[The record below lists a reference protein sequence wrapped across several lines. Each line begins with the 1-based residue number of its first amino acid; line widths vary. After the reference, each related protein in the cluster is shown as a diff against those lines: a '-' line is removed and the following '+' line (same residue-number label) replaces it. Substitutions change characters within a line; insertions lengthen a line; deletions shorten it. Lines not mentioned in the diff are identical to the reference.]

1 VIYFK
6 YIRCKRK
13 EMERVKRTFKE
24 FKDFAVKGDAL
35 SLAIGVVIGGAFKGV
50 IDSLV
55 NDIIM
60 PPISFLTAKIDF
72 SNLFFVLGN
81 GNYDTYERAKEAGA
95 IVIRYG
101 TFFNQ
106 IIIFLITAFVIFITI
121 NKFQQMV
128 IKKSAEEEE
137 TKKKT
142 TKKCKFC
149 LNEIPLKATKCGYCT
164 SSVKK
169 DEDILNQR

>member
-1 VIYFK
+1 MEKV
-6 YIRCKRK
+6 RK
-13 EMERVKRTFKE
+13 TFKE
-24 FKDFAVKGDAL
+24 FRDFAAKGDAL

-72 SNLFFVLGN
+72 SNLFFVLGK
-81 GNYDTYERAKEAGA
+81 GSFDTYERAKEAGA

-101 TFFNQ
+101 VFLNQ
-106 IIIFLITAFVIFITI
+106 ILIFLITAFVIFITI

-128 IKKSAEEEE
+128 IKKSNEEE
-137 TKKKT
+137 TARKKT
-142 TKKCKFC
+142 TKECKYC

-164 SSVKK
+164 SSVK
-169 DEDILNQR
+169 